1 MVDHSIL
8 RAEAISHEFTDG
20 DQTRQVLDHV
30 DLLIAPG
37 ELVTVTGP
45 SGSGKT
51 TLLTLVGL
59 LDPIQS
65 GRLFLAGED
74 CTNLGQHERTLM
86 RRTELG
92 FVYQFHNLM
101 EELTAR
107 ENVAMPL
114 WLSGLDKKHALTQA
128 DELLDLVQLSH
139 RAHAFPSRLSGGE
152 RQRTAICRAIIHRP
166 SLVIADEPT
175 GNLDPDLAHE
185 IGILFQNI
193 AKEQNLSVL
202 MATHDMR
209 LAENM
214 DRKLVLDH
222 GQLRS

>member
-1 MVDHSIL
+1 VADHPIL
-8 RAEAISHEFTDG
+8 HAEAISHEFTDG
-20 DQTRQVLDHV
+20 DKNRLVLDHV
-30 DLLIAPG
+30 DLIIAPG

-65 GRLFLAGED
+65 GKLFLGGED
-74 CTNLGQHERTLM
+74 CTHLAQHERTLM

-114 WLSGLDKKHALTQA
+114 WLSGIDKKHALSRA

-139 RAHAFPSRLSGGE
+139 RSGAFPSRLSGGE

-185 IGILFQNI
+185 IGLLFQEI
-193 AKEQNLSVL
+193 AKEQQLSVL

-209 LAENM
+209 LADNM
-214 DRKLVLDH
+214 DRKLVLEH
-222 GQLRS
+222 GRLRS

>member
-1 MVDHSIL
+1 VVEQTVVKAI
-8 RAEAISHEFTDG
+8 AISHQFTDG
-20 DQTRQVLDHV
+20 DATRQVLDHV
-30 DLLIAPG
+30 DLEIPYG
-37 ELVTVTGP
+37 ELVTITGP

-59 LDPIQS
+59 LDPLQS
-65 GRLFLAGED
+65 GQLMLAGED
-74 CTNLGQHERTLM
+74 CTNLSQHERTLM
-86 RRTELG
+86 RRTHLG

-114 WLSGLDKKHALTQA
+114 LLGGSSRKIALANA

-139 RAHAFPSRLSGGE
+139 RGHAFPSRLSGGE

-185 IGILFQNI
+185 IGLLFQEI
-193 AKEQNLSVL
+193 AKEQRLAVL

-209 LAENM
+209 LADSM
-214 DRKLVLDH
+214 DRKLILEH
-222 GQLRS
+222 GRLKS